1 MQTDPHQHG
10 WTRLRFGTILNQG
23 DQDVTHECAGERGRG
38 LGVEMTLASRW
49 AAGLVMAAST
59 VAGCSSE
66 PNAAEVQDM
75 TNRVLAAA
83 QTGYEQ
89 LSPGEQRLLCRD
101 YAGTLPASRDIDA
114 GAVRGQVAMSPD
126 MLRLA
131 AEFRPEAFPG
141 ITDQALDE
149 VLADEC

>member
-1 MQTDPHQHG
+1 
-10 WTRLRFGTILNQG
+10 
-23 DQDVTHECAGERGRG
+23 
-38 LGVEMTLASRW
+38 
-49 AAGLVMAAST
+49 
-59 VAGCSSE
+59 
-66 PNAAEVQDM
+66 M